1 MVRRMMMM
9 TGRGWGWDRGVQVN
23 SFEARRL
30 GAALVAANVAKMM
43 HRHFLQVRKHF
54 CHLPSVAESD
64 TSSPPPKP

>member
-1 MVRRMMMM
+1 MM

-54 CHLPSVAESD
+54 CHHPSVTERHVPSAPYLQ
-64 TSSPPPKP
+64 PPQP